1 MPPRTTLNT
10 YILRQKMDYASYLLK
25 HTELNIKEI
34 ATRLG
39 YDSPAHFGR
48 TFRRVKTMTPGSF
61 KAEGQL
67 F

>member
-1 MPPRTTLNT
+1 
-10 YILRQKMDYASYLLK
+10 MDYASYLLK

-48 TFRRVKTMTPGSF
+48 TFRRVKTMTPGAF